1 MSGRWRIRL
10 RRLDPASGP
19 RAALV
24 GALTWVVVLAGL
36 QPGGPEAMLL
46 LASLVVVPLGLGL
59 VTPADPESRRAW
71 PWRAAGRLQLPAA
84 LVLVA
89 SFARPAGP
97 LAAALTL
104 PWLAVTG
111 LIALDGLARLWHGP
125 RGVAEVCRDAG
136 LVYLAIG
143 GAWTAITRAGLRPLG
158 FSDVIVLMTAVH
170 FHYAGFALPLLTS
183 LAARELGGFVA
194 RLAVLGVIAGVSLV
208 AAGITDSQVA
218 HGLFPLH
225 ALELVASGTLAAS
238 ILLVGLLHLRLALR
252 PGHPAVARAL
262 MAICGLAPV
271 GPMALAVLYAAGSY
285 TDFVWFDIVQMIRY
299 HGLVNAL
306 GFVLPGLVAW
316 SLVPAVRNDL
326 EPGGP
331 GRP

>member
-1 MSGRWRIRL
+1 MSGRWKARL

-24 GALTWVVVLAGL
+24 GALAWVVVLPGL
-36 QPGGPEAMLL
+36 RPGWPEAMLL

-59 VTPADPESRRAW
+59 VAPADPESRRAW
-71 PWRAAGRLQLPAA
+71 PRRVAGRLQLPAA

-89 SFARPAGP
+89 SFARPSGP

-111 LIALDGLARLWHGP
+111 LVALHGLARLWHGP
-125 RGVAEVCRDAG
+125 RWVAEVCRDAG
-136 LVYLAIG
+136 MVYLAIG

-158 FSDVIVLMTAVH
+158 FPDVIVLMTAVH
-170 FHYAGFALPLLTS
+170 FNYAGFALPLMAS
-183 LAARELGGFVA
+183 RAARELNGFVA
-194 RLAVLGVIAGVSLV
+194 RLAALGVIAGVPLV

-238 ILLVGLLHLRLALR
+238 ALLVGLLHLRLALR
-252 PGHPAVARAL
+252 PGHPAVARTL

-271 GPMALAVLYAAGSY
+271 GPMTLAVLYALGSY
-285 TDFVWFDIVQMIRY
+285 TDVVWFDIVQMVRY

-306 GFVLPGLVAW
+306 GFVLPGLLAW
-316 SLVPAVRNDL
+316 SLVPAVRDDQ
-326 EPGGP
+326 EP
-331 GRP
+331 GRPGQP